1 MPHTYKVEFF
11 RTRLFSG
18 TLDAEQLE
26 KTLNR
31 LGAEGWVLERS
42 IAERKRVL
50 GLFSREVHV
59 LIFRKVGA
67 DPKAALMRHS
77 RLWPRA
83 GGVTLL

>member
-67 DPKAALMRHS
+67 DPKADLMRQ
-77 RLWPRA
+77 LLRA
-83 GGVTLL
+83 YGHEPEA

>member
-1 MPHTYKVEFF
+1 MQHAYKVEFF

-18 TLDAEQLE
+18 TLDAQNLE

-31 LGAEGWVLERS
+31 LGAQGWVLERT

-59 LIFRKVGA
+59 LIFRHVGVEPQA
-67 DPKAALMRHS
+67 ELLRQ
-77 RLWPRA
+77 LLRA
-83 GGVTLL
+83 YGHEPEA